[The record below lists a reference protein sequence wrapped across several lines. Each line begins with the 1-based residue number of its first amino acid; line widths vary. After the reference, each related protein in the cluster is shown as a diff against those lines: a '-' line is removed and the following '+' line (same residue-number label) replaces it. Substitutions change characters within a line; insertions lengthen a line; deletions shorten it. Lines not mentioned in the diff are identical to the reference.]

1 METNSDP
8 SSLLFCNENLE
19 ANPEHSAYTELLEAA
34 CGTNRKFVLFTKMNG
49 NKEIPRIRTALGQD
63 DIKLINDLGQLSAD
77 KLMDYIRNLQNA
89 AKILADEEDRQFS
102 RGKCLKILRS

>member
-1 METNSDP
+1 
-8 SSLLFCNENLE
+8 
-19 ANPEHSAYTELLEAA
+19 
-34 CGTNRKFVLFTKMNG
+34 MNG

-89 AKILADEEDRQFS
+89 AKILADEEGF
-102 RGKCLKILRS
+102 